1 MLQTIR
7 DACQFRQDAIDFALT
22 KQIED
27 LSDLTGHDEVSA
39 RAFFDKTF
47 VTEGMA
53 TLLRTALQ
61 RLAGRNDQAAF
72 ELRQAMGGGKT
83 HSMLA
88 LGYMAAH
95 PSLAADVDPA
105 IVQGFAPTAAKLVV
119 ISGRNIPHDVL
130 LWGSVA
136 RQLGKEAEFSK
147 FWVNGPRAPNEDD
160 WRSLIGDEPVLILL
174 DELPPY
180 LDGAVTIPVGAG
192 HLGDVTS
199 QAISNLLSA
208 ATKLPR
214 LCIVMST
221 LVGQYK
227 ASGDLSKII
236 SQISNEA
243 RRQTKP
249 ITPVEL
255 GSDDIYKILR
265 KRLLAVEPDAA
276 IVDAVASAFGQQLSD
291 AATAKIVDR
300 SAERMAEEVA
310 ATYPFHPSLKAIVA
324 MFKENENF
332 RQTRGLMTV
341 AALMIKSM
349 QRRPLNDVYLLGPQ
363 HLDLADRETRDFVN
377 NIYNL
382 DAAISQDIVDTGTSD
397 AHAEAIDAAEGN
409 DAASQAARLILMASL
424 AEATDSVKGLPEPI
438 LFSYLISPGRSESE
452 FVKAF
457 GELRQSSWYLH
468 RRENG
473 AWFFSK
479 NENLTKKIEN
489 LARITPQP
497 KVDEDLARRLLEVFS
512 AKRRAAYG
520 KALALP
526 RIEDIDTK
534 GDRLLLVLSP
544 DAKVPPETAEK
555 LFKETVEKNNFAIV
569 SGDGHSLA
577 SVEERIRLAYAI
589 ASVLKQEGPGSQN
602 LAELETRQAEAEMDV
617 YTTIASTL
625 NKLWVP
631 MRVPGEGDGL
641 VATALKLDAH
651 RRSEGAGFD
660 GESAVEKALTEMGS
674 KKLVLDIEQHYSML
688 RARAEDMLWPAND
701 RKVRWADVVD
711 RAASTVRWIWLP
723 RTGLDE
729 LKKMALQQGDWRDSG
744 TGWIEKGPFEKEK
757 TSISVDETGYDEKT
771 GEATLFVSPKN
782 AGGNPVI
789 YWANDPDVSTAS
801 AVLDDTTVR
810 TTDMKRWFLAV
821 DPDGGHETG
830 KPFAWTNR
838 LHLTHEPTPMGSGYE
853 VELTVKPSGTIRWNI
868 DGTNAAEGKLYEGPI
883 KLDGAS
889 DVTIYAYAEADGVSI
904 KKDFKVNRRE
914 GAGQAIDTER
924 PASIN
929 KPISLGTNEKVFT
942 AIAKAKDVGLKFRSV
957 LVIVGSGTNNISTGF
972 GADIDVD
979 AATIEQAAKLAR
991 TWLGDE
997 MADVKVSWRSASVE
1011 RAAEI
1016 DPFMSAIGETV
1027 AATQIEQQ

>member
-7 DACQFRQDAIDFALT
+7 DACIFRQDAIDFALT

-27 LSDLTGHDEVSA
+27 LTDLVGHDQAAAE
-39 RAFFDKTF
+39 AFFDKTF
-47 VTEGMA
+47 ITEGMA
-53 TLLRTALQ
+53 FLLRAALQ
-61 RLAGRNDQAAF
+61 RLAGQNAQAAF

-88 LGYMAAH
+88 LGYLAAH
-95 PSLAADVDPA
+95 PEIAAEIDPK
-105 IVQGFAPTAAKLVV
+105 IVQGFTPSVAKVV
-119 ISGRNIPHDVL
+119 VVSGRNIPHDVL

-136 RQLGKEAEFSK
+136 RQLGKEHQFSR

-160 WRSLIGDEPVLILL
+160 WRDLIGDEPVLILF

-180 LDGAVTIPVGAG
+180 LENAVTISVGAG

-199 QAISNLLSA
+199 AAISNLLSA

-221 LVGQYK
+221 LVGQYR

-243 RRQTKP
+243 QRQTKP
-249 ITPVEL
+249 ITPVDL
-255 GSDDIYKILR
+255 SSDDIYKILR
-265 KRLLAVEPDAA
+265 KRLLEEEPNPATVE
-276 IVDAVASAFGQQLSD
+276 AVASAYGQLLAD
-291 AATAKIVDR
+291 AAKAKIVER
-300 SAERMAEEVA
+300 SAERMSEEVA
-310 ATYPFHPSLKAIVA
+310 ATYPFHPSLKTIVA
-324 MFKENENF
+324 TFKDNESF
-332 RQTRGLMTV
+332 RQTRGLMTI
-341 AALMIKSM
+341 AALMVKSA
-349 QRRPLNDVYLLGPQ
+349 QRRPFNDVYLLGPQ

-382 DAAISQDIVDTGTSD
+382 DAAITQDIVDTGSSD
-397 AHAEAIDAAEGN
+397 AHAEAIDAAAQN

-424 AEATDSVKGLPEPI
+424 AESTDAVKGLLEADV
-438 LFSYLISPGRSESE
+438 LAYLISPGREERE
-452 FVKAF
+452 FVQAF
-457 GELRQSSWYLH
+457 ADLRQASWYLH
-468 RRENG
+468 KRDNG
-473 AWFFSK
+473 AFFFSK

-489 LARITPQP
+489 LAKITPQP
-497 KVDEDLARRLLEVFS
+497 KVDEDLARRLLDIF
-512 AKRRAAYG
+512 ATKRRSAYG
-520 KALALP
+520 KVLALP

-544 DAKVPPETAEK
+544 DARVPPETAER
-555 LFKETVEKNNFAIV
+555 LFKETTEKNNFAIV

-589 ASVLKQEGPGSQN
+589 ASVLRQEGPGSQN
-602 LAELETRQAEAEMDV
+602 LAELEKRQSEAEMDV
-617 YTTIASTL
+617 YTTIAATL

-641 VATALKLDAH
+641 VATALKLDSH

-660 GESAVEKALTEMGS
+660 GETAVEKALTDMGS
-674 KKLVLDIEQHYSML
+674 RKLILSVEESYATL

-711 RAASTVRWIWLP
+711 RAASAVRWIWLP

-729 LKKMALQQGDWRDSG
+729 LKKLAMSRGDWRDSG

-757 TSISVDETGYDEKT
+757 TSVSVDVTGFDEKT

-782 AGGNPVI
+782 AGSNPVI
-789 YWANDPDVSTAS
+789 HWANDPNVTKDS
-801 AVLDDTTVR
+801 AILEDTTVR
-810 TTDMKRWFLAV
+810 TTDMKRWFLAI
-821 DPDGGHETG
+821 DPDGGHEPG
-830 KPFAWTNR
+830 KPFEWINR
-838 LHLTHEPTPMGSGYE
+838 LHLTHEPTPVGSGYE
-853 VELTVKPSGTIRWNI
+853 VEITVKPTGTIRWNT
-868 DGTNAAEGKLYEGPI
+868 DGTNSSEGQVYEGPI
-883 KLDGAS
+883 KLDGS
-889 DVTIYAYAEADGVSI
+889 TDVTIFAYAEADGVSV
-904 KKDFKVNRRE
+904 KKEFKVNRRE
-914 GAGQAIDTER
+914 GAGQAIDHER

-929 KPISLGTNEKVFT
+929 KPINLGSTEKVYA
-942 AIAKAKDVGLKFRSV
+942 AIAKAKEAGFVFRTV
-957 LVIVGSGTNNISTGF
+957 LVVVGSGTNNISTSF
-972 GADIDVD
+972 GADVGVD
-979 AATIEQAAKLAR
+979 AATIEEAAKFAR
-991 TWLGDE
+991 TRLGDE
-997 MADVKVSWRSASVE
+997 MADVKVSWRSASVD

-1027 AATQIEQQ
+1027 SGTQIEQQ

>member
-7 DACQFRQDAIDFALT
+7 DACKFRQDAIDFALT

-27 LSDLTGHDEVSA
+27 LSDLAGHDEA
-39 RAFFDKTF
+39 AANAFFEKTF
-47 VTEGMA
+47 VTEGMS

-61 RLAGRNDQAAF
+61 RLAGQNDQAAF

-95 PSLAADVDPA
+95 PAIAQQVDPK
-105 IVQGFAPTAAKLVV
+105 IVQGFSPVPANLVIV
-119 ISGRNIPHDVL
+119 SGRNIPHEVL
-130 LWGSVA
+130 LWGSIA
-136 RQLGKEAEFSK
+136 RQLGKETEFSK

-160 WRSLIGDEPVLILL
+160 WRGLIGDEPVLILL

-180 LDGAVTIPVGAG
+180 LENAVTIPVGGG

-199 QAISNLLSA
+199 AAISNLLSA

-227 ASGDLSKII
+227 SSGDLSKII

-265 KRLLAVEPDAA
+265 KRLLQEEPDATT
-276 IVDAVASAFGQQLSD
+276 VDSVASAYGQQLAD
-291 AATAKIVDR
+291 AAKAKIVER
-300 SAERMAEEVA
+300 SAERIAEEVA
-310 ATYPFHPSLKAIVA
+310 ATYPFHPSLKAVVA
-324 MFKENENF
+324 TFKDNENF
-332 RQTRGLMTV
+332 RQTRGLMTI
-341 AALMIKSM
+341 AALMIKSA

-382 DAAISQDIVDTGTSD
+382 DAAITQDIVDTGTSD
-397 AHAEAIDAAEGN
+397 AHAEAIDSAAGN

-424 AEATDSVKGLPEPI
+424 AEATDAVKGLQEADV
-438 LFSYLISPGRSESE
+438 LAYLISPGREERE
-452 FVKAF
+452 FVKGF
-457 GELRQSSWYLH
+457 EDLRLSSWYLH
-468 RRENG
+468 RRDNG

-489 LARITPQP
+489 LAKITPQP
-497 KVDEDLARRLLEVFS
+497 KVDDDLARRLLDIF
-512 AKRRAAYG
+512 ATKRRAAYG
-520 KALALP
+520 KVLALP

-544 DAKVPPETAEK
+544 DAKVPPETAER

-569 SGDGHSLA
+569 GGDGHSLA
-577 SVEERIRLAYAI
+577 SVEERIRMAYAI

-602 LAELETRQAEAEMDV
+602 LAELEKRQAEAEMDV

-641 VATALKLDAH
+641 VATALKLDSH
-651 RRSEGAGFD
+651 RRTEGAGFD
-660 GESAVEKALTEMGS
+660 GETAVEKALTDMGS
-674 KKLVLDIEQHYSML
+674 RKLVLAVEENYAML
-688 RARAEDMLWPAND
+688 RARAEDLLWPAND
-701 RKVRWADVVD
+701 RRVRWADVVD

-723 RTGLDE
+723 RTGLED
-729 LKKMALQQGDWRDSG
+729 LRKLAMSRGDWRDSS
-744 TGWIEKGPFEKEK
+744 TGWVEKGPFEKEK
-757 TSISVDETGYDEKT
+757 TAVSVDVTGYDEKT

-782 AGGNPVI
+782 AGSNPVI
-789 YWANDPDVSTAS
+789 HWANDPDVSTSS
-801 AVLDDTTVR
+801 AVLEDTTVR

-821 DPDGGHETG
+821 DPDGAHEPG
-830 KPFAWTNR
+830 KPVEWINR
-838 LHLTHEPTPMGSGYE
+838 LHLTHEPVPIGSGYE
-853 VELTVKPSGTIRWNI
+853 VELTVKPMGTIRWNLE
-868 DGTNAAEGKLYEGPI
+868 GTNAAEGQLYKGPI
-883 KLDGAS
+883 KLDGNA
-889 DVTIYAYAEADGVSI
+889 DVTIYAYAEAEGVST
-904 KKDFKVNRRE
+904 KKEFKVNRRE
-914 GAGQAIDTER
+914 GAGQAIDAER

-929 KPISLGTNEKVFT
+929 KAINLGSTEKVYA
-942 AIAKAKDVGLKFRSV
+942 AISKAKEAGFVFRTV
-957 LVIVGSGTNNISTGF
+957 LVVVGSGNNNISTSF

-979 AATIEQAAKLAR
+979 AATIEEAAKFAR
-991 TWLGDE
+991 SRLGND
-997 MADVKVSWRSASVE
+997 MADVKVSWRSASVD

-1027 AATQIEQQ
+1027 SATQIEQQ